1 MQSKL
6 PAMRF
11 ARLTLPL
18 AGLCLFAAA
27 TAAEPL
33 PRFATHVRTNISC
46 DDTPFGRNVTL
57 GGEDE
62 ALAMIATSGTF
73 NAFDEYQPVAAPND
87 PPLARTFRSSLF
99 PGALAGTTFLKAVG
113 IDLDGDGRDEIVTA
127 NKVAGSNALRL
138 GVFHRNGTP
147 AAELA
152 GTWTLTESITGADLA
167 VGDFDGSTDGKQEL
181 GVLVRTT
188 TGLQAYVLTG
198 AADGTIAQGD
208 NVYAGRWSRAGAVGQ
223 VGFAAG
229 DLLLD
234 GRAQAVI
241 VADTGSGDTRTLN
254 YHLLEFQPT
263 TAALPIAG
271 GDDAI
276 GSILFQSVLGF
287 TYQAENGSPGID
299 QIDRIEADA
308 GDVVDSAAAELVVHM
323 LFSQGDYD
331 YLGQRLHHFTTTRD
345 GTNAIT
351 AIGFASRGTGQ
362 EYDASRLI
370 INQHEGATPSFEAAI
385 ANIDRVSPSEIV
397 LVKSAPN
404 TRLDVEAYK
413 AEVDL
418 AAGYLYTVDNL
429 TAQFENTSTG
439 TIATN
444 SWDFGDAS
452 GVIHE
457 PNPVHLYTS
466 AGNKTVTLTIT
477 DNLGATRTYQQ
488 SITVGAGQHG
498 TGGSAP
504 GFMYH
509 VVAAPAYAGQFP
521 VAGENDLQNVNVAVG
536 DMDKDGIAEIV
547 TISRNQTQELLRTVW
562 HLTDTSNP
570 ASFSGRFFFE
580 DSNDFNSL
588 TALDL
593 VAADFDGDS
602 VEATLGTDCRQ
613 VEEPQ
618 LRQVVWLPPY
628 FQHLQANA
636 AKYGSFG
643 KSTSGGSNY
652 ETQSGSFTSHDVS
665 AYLGVTVG
673 GEVLGI
679 GAEVSAKVTA
689 GYNYQ
694 SAYGA
699 IHGTE
704 NSFQVDQ
711 GFSQDSGE
719 ALTVIEDNSYNCFSY
734 DVHSAA
740 GGTDAGS
747 GARMCEVIEGSRL
760 TSASDAR
767 TWDTS
772 IAAATPDHPPAQWFP
787 LQRDWASI
795 ALFRPVSS
803 NATFVAGSGADKA
816 SDGKFSTEA
825 QSSGGDSAHP
835 YLQIDLGS
843 VQDVSNI
850 RVFPA
855 ADHAAAMTGFRV
867 YASAQPMTGDGVPG
881 GATVTMYA
889 PETADDVT
897 YDRWNIWTR
906 DRANPSNTL
915 RARYI
920 RLQHPGNATL
930 RVAEIEVFGDTH
942 VEPPTYPDAVCDPVK
957 NDGWF
962 NALVWDAGA
971 APAQFRSI
979 EVRGD
984 LLWNGSGPMPGCT
997 NYSGLR
1003 TADIWDGTAI
1013 GASGSQDWNLS
1024 QSSTNLVGENTSF
1037 ESSTRVGAEFDLQA
1051 GFVAQVVAGGAYEFT
1066 TGVTEE
1072 TQTTSFWGSGL
1083 EIGGAIGGFDAA
1095 YASLVGTC
1103 RYTPR
1108 PYAYRLV
1115 ERSNTGYRHDVYAV
1129 DYVVREGPGRWLR
1142 SSVPVLCQHDDAI
1155 FASGFE

>member
-1 MQSKL
+1 MKTMHATRHAYLS
-6 PAMRF
+6 
-11 ARLTLPL
+11 LPL
-18 AGLCLFAAA
+18 AAACA
-27 TAAEPL
+27 LAGASETAPL
-33 PRFATHVRTNISC
+33 PRFASHVRTNISC
-46 DDTPFGRNVTL
+46 SDTPFGRTVTL

-62 ALAMIATSGTF
+62 ALDMIATSGTF
-73 NAFDEYQPVAAPND
+73 NAFDEYQPVPPPGD
-87 PPLARTFRSSLF
+87 PPLSRTFRSGLF
-99 PGALAGTTFLKAVG
+99 QGALAGTTFIKAVG

-138 GVFHRNGTP
+138 GVFRRNGTP

-152 GTWTLTESITGADLA
+152 GTWTLDQSITGADLA

-188 TGLQAYVLTG
+188 TGLQVFVLTG

-208 NVYAGRWSRAGAVGQ
+208 NGYAGRWNRTGSVGQ

-234 GRAQAVI
+234 GRAQAVVI
-241 VADTGSGDTRTLN
+241 AETGSGGSRTLN

-276 GSILFQSVLGF
+276 GSTLFQSVLGF
-287 TYQAENGSPGID
+287 TYQSENGGPGID

-323 LFSQGDYD
+323 GFTQGDYH

-345 GTNAIT
+345 GANAIT
-351 AIGFASRGTGQ
+351 AIGFASRGSGQ

-370 INQHEGATPSFEAAI
+370 INQYEGAMPSFEAAI
-385 ANIDRVSPSEIV
+385 ANIDRVSPGEIV
-397 LVKSAPN
+397 LARSKPN

-418 AAGYLYTVDNL
+418 DAGYLYTVDNL

-444 SWDFGDAS
+444 TWDFGD
-452 GVIHE
+452 GTGPIHDR
-457 PNPVHLYTS
+457 NPVHIYTS
-466 AGNKTVTLTIT
+466 AGAKTVKLTIT
-477 DNLGATRTYQQ
+477 DNLGATRAYQQ

-509 VVAAPAYAGQFP
+509 VVATPAYAGQYP

-536 DMDKDGIAEIV
+536 DMDKDGIAEV
-547 TISRNQTQELLRTVW
+547 LTLSRNQTQTLLHTVW
-562 HLTDTSNP
+562 HLTDTSDP
-570 ASFSGRFFFE
+570 ASFSGRFFNE
-580 DSNDFNSL
+580 TSNDFNSL

-628 FQHLQANA
+628 FQRLQGNA
-636 AKYGSFG
+636 EKFGSFG
-643 KSTSGGSNY
+643 KSTSGGSSY
-652 ETQSGSFTSHDVS
+652 EQQSGSYTSHDIS
-665 AYLGVTVG
+665 GYLGVSVG
-673 GEVLGI
+673 GDVLGI
-679 GAEVSAKVTA
+679 GAKATAKVTA

-699 IHGTE
+699 IHGSE
-704 NSFQVDQ
+704 NSYQVDQ
-711 GFSQDSGE
+711 GFSQDDGE
-719 ALTVIEDNSYNCFSY
+719 ALTVIEDNSYNCYSY

-747 GARMCEVIEGSRL
+747 GTRMCEVIEGSRL

-767 TWDTS
+767 TWDTA
-772 IAAATPDHPPAQWFP
+772 IAAASPGHPPAQWFP
-787 LQRDWASI
+787 LQRDWSSI
-795 ALFRPVSS
+795 ALFRPVAS
-803 NATFVAGSGADKA
+803 NAAFVAGSGADKA
-816 SDGKFSTEA
+816 TDGLFGTQAET
-825 QSSGGDSAHP
+825 GGDSAHP

-843 VQDVSNI
+843 VRDVSNI
-850 RVFPA
+850 RVFS
-855 ADHAAAMTGFRV
+855 ADGHAAAMTGFRV
-867 YASAQPMTGDGVPG
+867 YASAQPIAGDGVPG
-881 GATVTMYA
+881 GSAVSTYA

-906 DRANPSNTL
+906 DRANPANL
-915 RARYI
+915 LHARYI

-930 RVAEIEVFGDTH
+930 HVAEIQVFGDTH
-942 VEPPTYPDAVCDPVK
+942 AEPPAYPDSVCDPIK
-957 NDGWF
+957 DDGLF
-962 NALVWDAGA
+962 NALVWDASQG
-971 APAQFRSI
+971 QFRSI

-984 LLWNGSGPMPGCT
+984 LLWNGSGMMPGCT

-1003 TADIWDGTAI
+1003 SADIWDGIAI

-1024 QSSTNLVGENTSF
+1024 QSTTNLVGENTSF
-1037 ESSTRVGAEFDLQA
+1037 ESSTRVGAEFDLEA
-1051 GFVAQVVAGGAYEFT
+1051 GFVAQVVAGGAYEYT
-1066 TGVTEE
+1066 EGVTEE
-1072 TQTTSFWGSGL
+1072 TQSTSYWGSGL
-1083 EIGGAIGGFDAA
+1083 EIGGAIGGFDAG
-1095 YASLVGTC
+1095 YAGLVQSC

-1108 PYAYRLV
+1108 PYAYRLT
-1115 ERSNTGYRHDVYAV
+1115 ERSNTGYRHDIYTV
-1129 DYVVREGPGRWLR
+1129 DYIVREGPGRWR
-1142 SSVPVLCQHDDAI
+1142 RNDVPVLCLHDDAV
-1155 FASGFE
+1155 FADGFD